1 MDTCQ
6 EERECEYIKQNL
18 PKLISL
24 TTLNTSVLVMLLAR
38 GVISDNDM
46 ADLDAILNK
55 AEKNRRFYDII
66 RTRPGNYDVLIDSM
80 NQTCQNGV
88 VAVLKKFY
96 NPSFLSIFTTME
108 ENTTIPKKK
117 WHSIATGLQIPEEDI
132 EDIQTAIKMDNL
144 SKKDIFIKVL
154 ASWHQAND
162 EDATVERLIDTLDGD
177 NLKVCA
183 NSLRRRFKIMIPKN
197 RRDFPSSKEQTNTK
211 DQNPSSAKL
220 PRKSNE
226 KNEDDDDDEEEK
238 LDKLVKA
245 QNQFLLDKA
254 DELVELLDLNSTTI
268 AKLLSK
274 KVISK
279 TDVSALDAIPNQLE
293 KNRHFLVKIL
303 PSKHDYFTVFFNAMK
318 DTAQSGVV
326 AVLKKFYKTAK

>member
-1 MDTCQ
+1 M
-6 EERECEYIKQNL
+6 E
-18 PKLISL
+18 KLSL
-24 TTLNTSVLVMLLAR
+24 H
-38 GVISDNDM
+38 
-46 ADLDAILNK
+46 
-55 AEKNRRFYDII
+55 FHY
-66 RTRPGNYDVLIDSM
+66 
-80 NQTCQNGV
+80 NGG
-88 VAVLKKFY
+88 KH
-96 NPSFLSIFTTME
+96 NHS
-108 ENTTIPKKK
+108 KKK

-177 NLKVCA
+177 NLKIVCDGV
-183 NSLRRRFKIMIPKN
+183 FKIMIPKN

-211 DQNPSSAKL
+211 DQGLSSAKL
-220 PRKSNE
+220 PRKSSE
-226 KNEDDDDDEEEK
+226 KNEDENEDEDDDEEEK